1 MTMDLIPQVVDAIAY
16 RQRRMAA
23 CFWIMQVTGFV
34 ASLLCV
40 AFVSPNVLEPWVRI
54 GLLGILLATCCLT
67 SAGTVRGAWPIWA
80 RLLSGAAIVIGCVVS
95 FEIAEDGLRF
105 EETPMIALFGLAL
118 WSIIQCPFWIARFV
132 LRARVVSGSVSDAD
146 STARSQFGIRALM
159 LLTFVVAIALG
170 TFRLLV
176 SQQTLEELR
185 NMTIAIWMLMIS
197 IAAALALTAVTTT
210 ITTLNSTYWKAGIA
224 VSFVASVVLAIAV
237 YSISS
242 TLMPSPREEFLFG
255 GMIIAAY
262 GWLQI
267 SLLLVRAAGYRILV
281 RR

>member
-1 MTMDLIPQVVDAIAY
+1 
-16 RQRRMAA
+16 
-23 CFWIMQVTGFV
+23 
-34 ASLLCV
+34 
-40 AFVSPNVLEPWVRI
+40 
-54 GLLGILLATCCLT
+54 
-67 SAGTVRGAWPIWA
+67 
-80 RLLSGAAIVIGCVVS
+80 LLSGAAIVIGCVVS